1 MLQMERTLNALSR
14 FQLVS
19 HAMAFAVAAH
29 AAVGQRR
36 KYTGEAYIEHPTRV
50 VGILTEAGINDP
62 ETLAAAW
69 LHDVVE
75 DTDVSIF
82 EIQTLFG
89 SDVAQLVSEVT
100 NVSTRADGNR
110 ARRMELERQHLAGAS
125 PRGQTIK
132 VADLIDNTSDITKH
146 DPEFARV
153 YLREKQAIL
162 EVLTEAHP
170 VLLERARQGVEEY
183 LSTQEAA

>member
-1 MLQMERTLNALSR
+1 LNALSR
-14 FQLVS
+14 FQLVT

-50 VGILTEAGINDP
+50 VVILTEAGINDP

-110 ARRMELERQHLAGAS
+110 ARRMELERQHLADAS